1 MVASPCL
8 EDIFND
14 NDRDEDDNDTP
25 MNIQSRDNE
34 WEVSSENMLIGEKN
48 IQVTN
53 KCNNQLNLQ
62 QKRDANTINVPRTSK

>member
-25 MNIQSRDNE
+25 MNIYLFNQEITNGRF
-34 WEVSSENMLIGEKN
+34 
-48 IQVTN
+48 QV
-53 KCNNQLNLQ
+53 KIC
-62 QKRDANTINVPRTSK
+62 